1 MAAPPEFPREP
12 FALFPRGG
20 RRGLLFAGP
29 VEIVEARTVAEVGPA
44 LVRARALAR
53 RGLHLAGGL
62 AYEAAAAF
70 EPRAARALTRHIA
83 ALDQPLLWF
92 GAFAAPRMIELAAL
106 PGWERP
112 ADWGAPVAAMDAAG
126 HGVAIARVKAL
137 IAAGDIY
144 QANLTFQAE
153 LAVSGHP
160 VALFARALARAPAPH
175 AALVFTGTHWWLSLS
190 PERFFAL
197 ADGVLRAAPM
207 KGTAVRPPLPEADQ
221 AAVEALAADPKNR
234 AENLMITDLIRNDCA
249 RVAVP
254 GTVRVPAPFR
264 IESLAYVHQMVS
276 HVEAGLAPGRD
287 AFDALAALFPCGSI
301 TGAPKLRAIEV
312 LAGIEARPR
321 GIYCGAIGT
330 IGPGAAAA
338 DLAVAIRTL
347 VIDPRRPGVAT
358 LGLGSGIVADSDA
371 ESEWA
376 ECLAKARVLE
386 RRTPRALIET
396 MRREADGRILLLARH
411 LARMAASAARFA
423 IPFDPDAAAARLACL
438 PARGTP
444 ERLRLLLAADGTLAL
459 QAGPAPPPPQGP
471 VSVALAPLPVA
482 PDDWRLFHKSSDR
495 GFYDDAR
502 RASGAFEV
510 AFVRADRLVTEG
522 SFTSLFVVQG
532 GVLVTP
538 PVARGLLPGVLR
550 AELLAA
556 GRAIEGDLT
565 DAQLIAAGR
574 EGRLFLGNALR
585 GLIPAIPVD

>member
-20 RRGLLFAGP
+20 RQGLLFAGP

-44 LVRARALAR
+44 LARARALAR

-70 EPRAARALTRHIA
+70 EPRAALALARHIA

-92 GAFAAPRMIELAAL
+92 GAFAAPRMVALAAL
-106 PGWERP
+106 PGWERQ
-112 ADWGAPVAAMDAAG
+112 ADWGPPVAAIGAEDHGAA
-126 HGVAIARVKAL
+126 VDRLQAL

-153 LAVSGHP
+153 LPVSGHP

-175 AALVFTGTHWWLSLS
+175 AALVFTGRQWWLSLS

-221 AAVEALAADPKNR
+221 AAAEALAADPKNR

-287 AFDALAALFPCGSI
+287 AFDCLEALFPCGSI

-330 IGPGAAAA
+330 IGPGAVNA
-338 DLAVAIRTL
+338 DFAVAIRTL
-347 VIDPRRPGVAT
+347 VLAADRPGVAR
-358 LGLGSGIVADSDA
+358 LGLGSGIVADSRA
-371 ESEWA
+371 EDEWR

-386 RRTPRALIET
+386 RRTPLTLIET
-396 MRREADGRILLLARH
+396 MRREADGRVPLLARH
-411 LARMAASAARFA
+411 LARMAASAARFGL
-423 IPFDPDAAAARLACL
+423 PFDRDAAARLL
-438 PARGTP
+438 ARVPPRGGP
-444 ERLRLLLAADGTLAL
+444 ERLRLLLGEDGPMALA
-459 QAGPAPPPPQGP
+459 AGPAPPPPPQPAP
-471 VSVALAPLPVA
+471 VTLVPLPV
-482 PDDWRLFHKSSDR
+482 PPEDWRLFHKSSDR
-495 GFYDDAR
+495 AFYDAAR
-502 RASGAFEV
+502 RAAGSFEV
-510 AFVRADRLVTEG
+510 IFLRPDGLATEG
-522 SFTSLFVVQG
+522 SFTSLFVEDG
-532 GVLVTP
+532 GRLLTP
-538 PVARGLLPGVLR
+538 PLGRGLLPGVLR
-550 AELLAA
+550 AELLATGRAVEADLPADEVRKA
-556 GRAIEGDLT
+556 GRA
-565 DAQLIAAGR
+565 
-574 EGRLFLGNALR
+574 GRLFLGNALR
-585 GLIPAIPVD
+585 GLFPAVVAS